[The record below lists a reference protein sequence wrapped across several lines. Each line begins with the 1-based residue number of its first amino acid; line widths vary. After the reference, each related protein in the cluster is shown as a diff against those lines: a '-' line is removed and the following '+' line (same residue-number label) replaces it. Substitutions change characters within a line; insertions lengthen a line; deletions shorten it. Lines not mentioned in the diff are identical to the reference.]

1 MIHMDPGGIYL
12 VIILCYTGKLNHS
25 HFGIS
30 VGILF
35 VNKVNARI

>member
-1 MIHMDPGGIYL
+1 MDPGGIYL

-30 VGILF
+30 VGTLF
-35 VNKVNARI
+35 VNKVNAHI